1 MTSAPSGTVTF
12 LFTDVEGS
20 TRKWEAHPV
29 AMRDALERHDVLLR
43 EAIRSTGG
51 YLFKAIGD
59 AFCAAFS
66 SPRAALEAALAG
78 QRALLAEPWDAV
90 EGLRVRMSL
99 HTGAADERDDDY
111 FGPTVNRVARLLST
125 AHGGQVLL
133 SSSTQSLVSESLPE
147 GVSLIDLGEH
157 RLRDLSGSEQVFQM
171 RHTDLPVDF
180 APILSLADF
189 PNNLPVQL
197 SSFVGREAELARVDA
212 LLGTSR
218 LLTITGMGGT
228 GKTRLM
234 LQVAAGLLE
243 RFQDGVWL
251 IALAPISD
259 PALVPRAVATTLGLK
274 EEPGRR
280 IEDTL
285 VDYLAGRQALLLLD
299 NCEHLVEACASLAGQ
314 LLRAGA
320 DLKILA
326 SSREGLGIAGET
338 TWPLPPLAL
347 PSAAAAKGLDAA
359 ALERLA
365 GNESLHL
372 FVDRAVAV
380 KPDFALTLDNAPA
393 VLEICR
399 RLDGIALAIELAAT
413 RVRAMTVEQIATR
426 LAQRFRLL
434 TGGSRTAL
442 PHQQTL
448 AAALDW
454 SHDLLDPR
462 EQRLF
467 RRLSVFSGGWSLE
480 AAEAICAD
488 GEGAASTDEIE
499 SWEVLD
505 LLGQLIDKSLVSI
518 DEAAGMRQ
526 YLLETVREYAHE
538 RLTASG
544 ELPGLAERHA
554 AHYLALAE
562 EASTELFGPRSQD
575 WLERLDRERANLRQ
589 AIGWAVDAGDA
600 ELGLRLGAALW
611 RYRYMRGS
619 FAEGREDLERGLAIP
634 AAGDAGAVR
643 AGALHGIGTLA
654 TYQGDFAQAQAWL
667 EAALEIWRRLG
678 DAEGAARSAHN
689 LAVIAHEQGDYA
701 TARPLLEEHLAQ
713 VLVSGRPTEI
723 ARAYSNLAG
732 TALELGDL
740 RAAEAG
746 FQAALAINR
755 RIAFEGGT
763 ADDLRG
769 LGATVMDRGD
779 YTTSRQLASEG
790 LKLATRID
798 YKQAVAESLRLLG
811 EIAHRSGDFQTA
823 RLRYDECLALEREM
837 GNRRSIAAALAALG
851 RLSLDEGDAE
861 AASAALEQALAML
874 EGLGHKLG
882 LAAALDVQGQ
892 LALRAGDLPAAR
904 KQLARGL
911 RLRHEM
917 GSPLHLVV
925 SYESLVAL
933 ALASGLPDRALAL
946 ATAAAAIR
954 EGLGAPLPPHR
965 AAELPEQRSAASDAW
980 GASDAADAERR
991 GREVDPQAL
1000 LDLALGILAEE
1011 ASLPARD

>member
-1 MTSAPSGTVTF
+1 MTMTTAPSGTVTF

-20 TRKWEAHPV
+20 TRRWEAHPV
-29 AMRDALERHDVLLR
+29 AMRDALALHDALLR
-43 EAIRSTGG
+43 EAIQSSGG
-51 YLFKAIGD
+51 YVFKAIGD

-66 SPRAALEAALAG
+66 SPRAALSAALAG
-78 QRALLAEPWDAV
+78 QRALLAHRWDAV
-90 EGLRVRMSL
+90 EGMRVRMSL

-133 SSSTQSLVSESLPE
+133 SSATEALLRDDLPE
-147 GVSLIDLGEH
+147 AVTLIDLGEH
-157 RLRDLSGSEQVFQM
+157 RLRDLSGSEHVFQL
-171 RHTDLPVDF
+171 RHPDLPADF
-180 APILSLADF
+180 APIRSLADF

-197 SSFVGREAELARVDA
+197 SSFVGREAELARVNA
-212 LLGTSR
+212 LLETSR
-218 LLTITGMGGT
+218 MLTITGMGGT

-234 LQVAAGLLE
+234 LQVAARLLE

-251 IALAPISD
+251 VALAPIGD

-285 VDYLAGRQALLLLD
+285 ADHLAGRRALLMLD
-299 NCEHLVEACASLAGQ
+299 NCEHLVEACANLAGQ
-314 LLRAGA
+314 LLRAGS

-338 TWPLPPLAL
+338 IWPLPPLAL
-347 PSAAAAKGLDAA
+347 PAAASASGLDAV

-365 GNESLHL
+365 GNESLRL
-372 FVDRAVAV
+372 FVDRASAV
-380 KPDFALTLDNAPA
+380 KPGFALTLDNAPA

-413 RVRAMTVEQIATR
+413 RVRVMTVEQIATR

-467 RRLSVFSGGWSLE
+467 RRLSVFSGGWTVE
-480 AAEAICAD
+480 AVEAICAD
-488 GEGAASTDEIE
+488 GEGADSPEAIE
-499 SWEVLD
+499 SWDLLD

-526 YLLETVREYAHE
+526 YLLETVREYARE
-538 RLTASG
+538 RLASSA
-544 ELPGLAERHA
+544 ELPGLSERHA

-562 EASTELFGPRSQD
+562 EAADELFGPRSQD

-600 ELGLRLGAALW
+600 MLGLRLGAALW

-619 FAEGREDLERGLAIP
+619 FAEGREDLERALAIP
-634 AAGDAGAVR
+634 AEGDPGAVR
-643 AGALHGIGTLA
+643 AGALHGLGTLA
-654 TYQGDFAQAQAWL
+654 TYQGDFDQARVWL
-667 EAALEIWRRLG
+667 EAALAIWRAIG
-678 DAEGAARSAHN
+678 DDAGAARSAHN

-701 TARPLLEEHLAQ
+701 SARPLLEEHLAF
-713 VLVSGRPTEI
+713 VLESGSPTEV
-723 ARAYSNLAG
+723 ARAHSNLAG
-732 TALELGDL
+732 VALELGDL
-740 RAAEAG
+740 AMAEAR
-746 FQAALAINR
+746 FRAALAINR
-755 RIAFEGGT
+755 QIAFEGGI

-769 LGATVMDRGD
+769 LGATAMDRGD
-779 YTTSRQLASEG
+779 FAASRQLVEEG
-790 LKLATRID
+790 LALARQID

-811 EIAHRSGDFQTA
+811 EISHRSGDFETA

-837 GNRRSIAAALAALG
+837 GNRRSVAWILGSLG
-851 RLSLDEGDAE
+851 RLAMDRGDDRSAAE
-861 AASAALEQALAML
+861 ALDQALAML
-874 EGLGHKLG
+874 EGLGHKLS
-882 LAAALDVQGQ
+882 LASTLDAQGQ
-892 LALRAGDLPAAR
+892 LALRAGDLPTAR
-904 KQLARGL
+904 QRLLRGL
-911 RLRHEM
+911 RLRGEM
-917 GSPLHLVV
+917 GSPLHLVG
-925 SYESLVAL
+925 SYESLVGL
-933 ALASGLPDRALAL
+933 ALAEGHPDRALCL
-946 ATAAAAIR
+946 AAAACAIR
-954 EGLGAPLPPHR
+954 EGLGAPL
-965 AAELPEQRSAASDAW
+965 
-980 GASDAADAERR
+980 
-991 GREVDPQAL
+991 
-1000 LDLALGILAEE
+1000 
-1011 ASLPARD
+1011 